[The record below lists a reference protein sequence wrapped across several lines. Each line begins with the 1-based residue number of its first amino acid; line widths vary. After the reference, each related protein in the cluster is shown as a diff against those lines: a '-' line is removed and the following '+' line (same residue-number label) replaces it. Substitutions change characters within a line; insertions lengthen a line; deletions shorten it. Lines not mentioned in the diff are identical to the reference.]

1 MHMLVDKHQFVVSVL
16 VFWTWWWKIYSKL
29 HTGLQRQTICCRFT
43 SSNTDQH
50 LEWITC
56 ATLIIVVIAVFD
68 DCIPSCP
75 QMKIITVANVM
86 QMKRVPHHCV
96 SHKLCLLLRIPR
108 SLGWRYKTQQ
118 CHWSAGQLIKKNFT
132 KVSSSVSYKP
142 RGATQEANSDNLE
155 PREQGDGVQKLQD
168 PARDKWRP
176 GTPCTRRQ
184 GWRQSGFYLRSGWL
198 CSRCDIGFV
207 SSLSIIEFETEVW
220 CGERLRCLL

>member
-29 HTGLQRQTICCRFT
+29 QVFDVSRDIYIEWCSPRCLSLPSSSGLLTCFSVEVYGMCTGLQRQTICCRFT

-50 LEWITC
+50 LGWITY
-56 ATLIIVVIAVFD
+56 ATLIIVVVAVFD

-75 QMKIITVANVM
+75 QMKIITAANVM

-168 PARDKWRP
+168 PPARDK
-176 GTPCTRRQ
+176 
-184 GWRQSGFYLRSGWL
+184 
-198 CSRCDIGFV
+198 
-207 SSLSIIEFETEVW
+207 
-220 CGERLRCLL
+220 